1 MGIVLRYYNCFTHEL
16 ITWYLDMTTLSRQK
30 IPLFLTFCLSLNL
43 FSCSNN
49 TVNEHTSSYEKYSV
63 EDFENTLM
71 NLDIAIS
78 EHNYRIIHRSTI
90 GQAIRDRGEKD
101 FPLSTITEFCNITS
115 AREMMEINPD
125 LINAMPCRIA
135 VREDP
140 DGVLV
145 STRLMNESVS
155 NPKQA
160 EFAKRIN
167 QNLKAIIADT
177 VQ

>member
-1 MGIVLRYYNCFTHEL
+1 
-16 ITWYLDMTTLSRQK
+16 MTTIQAQK
-30 IPLFLTFCLSLNL
+30 IPAILMFILVFFSLIGCR
-43 FSCSNN
+43 SEGEAAHH
-49 TVNEHTSSYEKYSV
+49 VSYEKYSN

-90 GQAIRDRGEKD
+90 GQAVRDRGEKD
-101 FPLSTITEFCNITS
+101 FPLSTITEFCNITY

-135 VREDP
+135 VREEP
-140 DGVLV
+140 EGILV
-145 STRLMNESVS
+145 STRLMDEIVDNL
-155 NPKQA
+155 KQA

-167 QNLKAIIADT
+167 QNLIEIIADT
-177 VQ
+177 VE